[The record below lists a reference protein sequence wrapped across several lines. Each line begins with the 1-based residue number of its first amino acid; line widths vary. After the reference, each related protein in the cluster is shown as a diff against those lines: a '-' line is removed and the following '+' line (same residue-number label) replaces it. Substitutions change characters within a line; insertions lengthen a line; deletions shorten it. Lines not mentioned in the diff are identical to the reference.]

1 MAGRKQPESAGSRLK
16 GAVLERYLLDPAEE
30 VILDEAVA
38 EADVCA
44 RINEAVAAAPL
55 TVPGSRGQEVA
66 NPLLLQQRKHHERL
80 QRLLEALRL
89 PLKDEMVGSSSTSKA
104 AQEAARE
111 RWRLTKGRG

>member
-38 EADVCA
+38 ATDVCA
-44 RINEAVAAAPL
+44 RLDAAVAEAPL
-55 TVPGSRGQEVA
+55 TVEGSRGQVTA
-66 NPLLLQQRKHHERL
+66 NPLLLAQRKHHERL

-89 PLKDEMVGSSSTSKA
+89 PLKDEMVGGSATSKA

-111 RWRLTKGRG
+111 RWRRTKGRG